1 MHRFKID
8 DPDICLD
15 FLQENFCM
23 TDEECPFCAIGPE
36 NAIEH
41 VNKLMKVR
49 GGHSNQ
55 QQWQDL
61 SLWHQN

>member
-23 TDEECPFCAIGPE
+23 TDEERPFCAVGPE

-49 GGHSNQ
+49 GGHSNRQ
-55 QQWQDL
+55 P
-61 SLWHQN
+61 